1 MLEINILLKNKSY
14 LYFNFAWMK
23 KKTEKKPDLVVFNE
37 ETKQYDAALKPY
49 GTSASSPVIKPLNT
63 ATWRNDGVQRVN
75 KQFKS
80 KFDEVRKEYEELL
93 QKFEYNDLVYNSK
106 FSFEPNIGEVYH
118 LYNNRKKES
127 FLSIISPN
135 QCSFDYLGSFRLNSD
150 KMWEK
155 SDSVSTITDIK

>member
-1 MLEINILLKNKSY
+1 MN
-14 LYFNFAWMK
+14 
-23 KKTEKKPDLVVFNE
+23 KKTKKKPDLVVFNE

-49 GTSASSPVIKPLNT
+49 GTSASAPVIKPLNT

-135 QCSFDYLGSFRLNSD
+135 QCSFHHLGSFRLNSD

-155 SDSVSTITDIK
+155 LDSVSTISDIK

>member
-1 MLEINILLKNKSY
+1 
-14 LYFNFAWMK
+14 MK
-23 KKTEKKPDLVVFNE
+23 QDGEKKPDLVVFNE
-37 ETKQYDAALKPY
+37 ETQQYDAALKPY

-80 KFDEVRKEYEELL
+80 KCDEVRKEYEELM
-93 QKFEYNDLVYNSK
+93 QKFQYNDLVYNSK
-106 FSFEPNIGEVYH
+106 FNFEPNIGEVYH

-127 FLSIISPN
+127 FLSIIAPE
-135 QCSFDYLGSFRLNSD
+135 QCNFHHLGSFRLNTD

-155 SDSVSTITDIK
+155 LAAASTTPVK